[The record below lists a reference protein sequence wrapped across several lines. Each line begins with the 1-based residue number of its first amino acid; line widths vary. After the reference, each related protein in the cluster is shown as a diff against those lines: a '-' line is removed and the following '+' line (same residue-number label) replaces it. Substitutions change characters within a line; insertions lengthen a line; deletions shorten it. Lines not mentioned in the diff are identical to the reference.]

1 MSTPDR
7 TRPAEGARPAP
18 PEGRYGR
25 ARTRTPRTWR
35 VWAATL
41 IALAVGGTVA
51 YVAYQNLGTAPI
63 EAQRLGFTE
72 EPGNAM
78 EITIGVNRDD
88 PGRAGVCIVRVRD
101 ISGSESGRKEIL
113 VPPGVGE
120 VSTVIKSIRRPV
132 TADVFGCS
140 YDVPQYLSTP

>member
-1 MSTPDR
+1 MSTHND
-7 TRPAEGARPAP
+7 AGARPTL

-25 ARTRTPRTWR
+25 ARTRTRRGWR
-35 VWAATL
+35 VWVVVL
-41 IALAVGGTVA
+41 IALAVSGTVA
-51 YVAYQNLGTAPI
+51 YVAYRNLGTAPI

-72 EPGNAM
+72 KPGNAM

-101 ISGSESGRKEIL
+101 ISGSESGRKEIV
-113 VPPGVGE
+113 VPPGAGE

-140 YDVPQYLSTP
+140 YDVPQYLSSP